1 MMSLKSGLIAESTYA
16 LEVLSILLHDDST
29 VTWFGLQHLP
39 GLVEVL
45 LEHFR
50 RCLIQI
56 FPSDFDDLELGL
68 EKQDIVWHGRIPNEN
83 KEVEITQQLR
93 VEVEK
98 EVDGGAIGD
107 GSLQIEGDVTKTSS
121 GVIVIFEENS
131 QEETLMFDDKKWDVF
146 EEIDSSLFDWQMGRG
161 DTSAHI
167 LTRFTAET
175 SFEFFEEKFFG
186 RKHLSQIAKNKLRI
200 DEVADKEK
208 TGTRLVEHSTKPAD
222 DGAAI
227 LSNLCDQTDDDRV
240 KLEEADDIPA
250 IVSDHDDADKLD
262 SKDADCHKLIAM
274 DAEDE
279 VRALEDMKRKWTE
292 EEDIEISQPNDHSL
306 LLVSDSQTDVSRR
319 CLSISNIFRGLS
331 FVPSNESEMSKHPGL
346 LLIIG
351 KLLKLYHT
359 HTKQSHDSAKMYANA
374 AYGEKA
380 DELQDDN
387 NSKAR
392 WCSETLE
399 VLREDTFVILANIS
413 GQLDLSL
420 YPEEIVSPI
429 LNGLLHWVTCSAAC
443 ALDPL
448 PTMPLS
454 YSLSP
459 RRLVLETLCKLCI
472 ADSNVDLLLA
482 MPPYSRTVLFL
493 SNLVQLVAE
502 SGDQVVREFAIVL
515 ISSLVQADSSAAR
528 AIALHRPSISILLD
542 FIELADHRAVHV
554 VNTQGLAML
563 KGSPEMMGTSL
574 DMLRRAASILCHM
587 AEVPENKMIFARYH
601 HRLLHL
607 VMSQIMD
614 QKVAAILAEV
624 LYNSSLS

>member
-68 EKQDIVWHGRIPNEN
+68 EKQDIVWLGRIPNEN
-83 KEVEITQQLR
+83 KEVEVTQQLR

-98 EVDGGAIGD
+98 EVDGAIDD
-107 GSLQIEGDVTKTSS
+107 GSLQIEGDVTKTSN
-121 GVIVIFEENS
+121 GLIVIFEENS

-167 LTRFTAET
+167 LTRFTTET

-186 RKHLSQIAKNKLRI
+186 RKHLSQIAENKLRI

-208 TGTRLVEHSTKPAD
+208 TDTKSVEHSTKPAD
-222 DGAAI
+222 DDTAI
-227 LSNLCDQTDDDRV
+227 LSNLCDQTDDRV
-240 KLEEADDIPA
+240 KLEEADDIPSV
-250 IVSDHDDADKLD
+250 VSDHDDADKLD

-274 DAEDE
+274 DPEDE

-374 AYGEKA
+374 AYSEKA
-380 DELQDDN
+380 DELQDN

-502 SGDQVVREFAIVL
+502 SSDQVVREFAIVL

-528 AIALHRPSISILLD
+528 AIALHRPSVSILLD